1 MSLPATIPC
10 FGYDAAHFEL
20 TPLVF
25 ELARL
30 EVGPRTRRAFAH
42 RHSYCHLL
50 WITAGQGVHMIDF
63 EAYRLCPH
71 ALFFIAPR
79 QVHHWVAETPV
90 AGYSLKF
97 SLEFLDQVVAASA
110 ALAGFPFER
119 SRQAPAAYL
128 TPEQA
133 ADVLPLI
140 EQLTDEI
147 AGESAAQAPH
157 CHEMLAVLLRLLLL
171 RLARLLP
178 TPATGAPATPPPDVA
193 RRFFA
198 LLETHLLV
206 LNKASD
212 YAELLQSNVGR
223 LDEAL
228 KRASGRT
235 AAQLIRDRLLLVAKR
250 RLMFT
255 CQPVA
260 ELAFELGFAD
270 PAYFGRFFRQRTQL
284 SPGDFRRRPSEWAR
298 KSTSP
303 RPFRPNGAAR
313 IGLASAH
320 TAHRRCLTFTP
331 CSRFPDAP
339 SDRIAALRRLHQ
351 EAPDHDRM
359 NRNLLMKPKTILL
372 TGAAGK
378 LGRRLRL
385 PLAQRYAHLRS
396 TDLVPLEALSPNED
410 VQTCDLADAK
420 AVARLLDGVD
430 AVVHFAG
437 YPREADWQTLVPANL
452 IASVNMWEAALQAG
466 VQRIV
471 YASSNH
477 VVGFHP
483 VTEKIGIDAAVKCD
497 SRYGVTKAFAETLA
511 SFYYEKFGLPSLGL
525 RIGRCEDKP
534 TDERMLA
541 AWLHPDDMLQLV
553 TLGLEQPLQADILY
567 GVSRNSRALW
577 LNPPSTR
584 LPFVPAHSADD
595 YAHEIEPGAVGKS
608 ASPFH
613 GGYFADADYRGDAER
628 ATGHQRFST

>member
-1 MSLPATIPC
+1 VTEEGQFVRNVCQQLSITGESAASAARLGRSLDDEQTTIRFVGVTQGVVNEHVDRSGESFKIWLAPATSPPEAARAPWAGGGLIHLEVQTTFCDLQNPCRTFMSLPATIPC

-235 AAQLIRDRLLLVAKR
+235 AAQLIRDRLLLEAKR

-284 SPGDFRRRPSEWAR
+284 SPGDFRRR
-298 KSTSP
+298 
-303 RPFRPNGAAR
+303 
-313 IGLASAH
+313 H
-320 TAHRRCLTFTP
+320 
-331 CSRFPDAP
+331 
-339 SDRIAALRRLHQ
+339 
-351 EAPDHDRM
+351 
-359 NRNLLMKPKTILL
+359 
-372 TGAAGK
+372 
-378 LGRRLRL
+378 
-385 PLAQRYAHLRS
+385 
-396 TDLVPLEALSPNED
+396 
-410 VQTCDLADAK
+410 
-420 AVARLLDGVD
+420 
-430 AVVHFAG
+430 
-437 YPREADWQTLVPANL
+437 
-452 IASVNMWEAALQAG
+452 
-466 VQRIV
+466 
-471 YASSNH
+471 
-477 VVGFHP
+477 
-483 VTEKIGIDAAVKCD
+483 
-497 SRYGVTKAFAETLA
+497 
-511 SFYYEKFGLPSLGL
+511 
-525 RIGRCEDKP
+525 
-534 TDERMLA
+534 ERM
-541 AWLHPDDMLQLV
+541 
-553 TLGLEQPLQADILY
+553 GSEKYQPPP
-567 GVSRNSRALW
+567 VSS
-577 LNPPSTR
+577 
-584 LPFVPAHSADD
+584 
-595 YAHEIEPGAVGKS
+595 
-608 ASPFH
+608 
-613 GGYFADADYRGDAER
+613 
-628 ATGHQRFST
+628 